1 MSIHRT
7 LQHESKF
14 GRNWQNCWKCGS
26 TYWMLCT
33 SMIDQNSWP
42 KWCFI
47 GKSYSWWYFLKKI
60 IATWIFPSDQIYCK
74 NSLKKVFQVTKTEI
88 VLRQMERLLNIGM
101 NHFCLLYCTD
111 YMRIERMKLILPEP
125 IRQFAKGRDM

>member
-7 LQHESKF
+7 LQHESKI
-14 GRNWQNCWKCGS
+14 WKKLLKM
-26 TYWMLCT
+26 WKHLL
-33 SMIDQNSWP
+33 NAL
-42 KWCFI
+42 
-47 GKSYSWWYFLKKI
+47 YFHDRSKFLTKMMFHRKKLLLVIFSKKI

-88 VLRQMERLLNIGM
+88 LLRQMERLLNIGM

-111 YMRIERMKLILPEP
+111 YTRIERMKLILPEP